1 MNKIRIIWKRKSD
14 TKIGYLR
21 LSFRKDSKTILRS
34 IGIEGIEEKF
44 FNPKEQRLRKSHPN
58 HEELNNIIENK
69 LDDLKRKGTQLGVFN
84 GDKKSFLSF
93 FESYLDRL
101 INQGTKQ
108 KYTNIYNLLKDYNT
122 NVYGDV
128 DIKFKDIT
136 IDYIEGFRKYQRE
149 KKKNSNNT
157 VNYKLKSLNSI
168 LKKGVLECQYLYQ
181 VYPFQNI
188 KLKFQDKKV
197 EVLTPEEITRIL
209 NNPLKEV
216 YRNKDRF
223 GQIITDK
230 KVLNDKRYKHDNSL
244 NDIRRYFIFQFL
256 SQGIRSSDLITLRWN
271 NFHVSGDEIRI
282 KKNMM
287 KTKHEIDILVNFS
300 LIEILFNYLPQK
312 WLNNYL
318 KKHLLDMIKDISI
331 IQEKRKL
338 SGLFDGNN
346 NIIQRG
352 LIEVVIENI
361 DKSFDKYNL
370 SIPSIWGLNLG
381 VKKNKNQTFTTS
393 LSKVNLLISNEIS
406 EIEIK
411 LKKNTDYDVVIENY
425 INQNNNKSN
434 KLIYLENLKK
444 YIENTINEKLNK
456 LDLEIDYY
464 RTEVYKKFI
473 ECIKIINQEKSL
485 KNSFVFKFL
494 KDTEFSD
501 IDERNDFGLMTKYQY
516 NRFTGSR
523 SYYNRLLKVVIKQ
536 CGIDKNVTPHTSR
549 HTYTSIM
556 LELGDNLNLHDLMTS
571 LGHRHLSTTQTYLHR
586 FNQKKVDDLNKK
598 LSDRFGKGF

>member
-1 MNKIRIIWKRKSD
+1 MNKIRIIWKRKSE

-21 LSFRKDSKTILRS
+21 LSFRKDGKTILRS

-44 FNPKEQRLRKSHPN
+44 FNPKEQRVRKSHPN

-93 FESYLDRL
+93 FESYLNRI
-101 INQGTKQ
+101 INQGTKL
-108 KYTNIYNLLKDYNT
+108 KYTNIYNLLSEYNS
-122 NVYGDV
+122 VVHSDV

-149 KKKNSNNT
+149 TKKNSNNT

-168 LKKGVLECQYLYQ
+168 LKKGVIECQYLYQ

-188 KLKFQDKKV
+188 KLKFQNKKV

-209 NNPLKEV
+209 NTPLKEV
-216 YRNKDRF
+216 YRNKERF
-223 GQIITDK
+223 GQVITDK
-230 KVLNDKRYKHDNSL
+230 KVLNDLRYKHDNSL

-256 SQGIRSSDLITLRWN
+256 SQGIRSSDIITLRFN

-282 KKNMM
+282 KKNMI

-300 LIEILFNYLPQK
+300 LIEILLVYLPQK
-312 WLNNYL
+312 WSDIYP
-318 KKHLLDMIKDISI
+318 KKHFLDI
-331 IQEKRKL
+331 IQFMSKINEKRKL
-338 SGLFDGNN
+338 SGLFDENN
-346 NIIQRG
+346 NIIEREQ
-352 LIEVVIENI
+352 LDVVIENI
-361 DKSFDKYNL
+361 DKSFEKYNL
-370 SIPSIWGLNLG
+370 SIPSLFGLNLG
-381 VKKNKNQTFTTS
+381 VKKNKNKTFTTS
-393 LSKVNLLISNEIS
+393 LSKIDLLITNEIN
-406 EIEIK
+406 EIDNK
-411 LKKNTDYDVVIENY
+411 LKKDLKYDVVVENY
-425 INQNNNKSN
+425 INHNHNKTD
-434 KLIYLENLKK
+434 KLIYLENLRK
-444 YIENTINEKLNK
+444 YIENRIDEKLK
-456 LDLEIDYY
+456 TLDFDIDYY
-464 RTEVYKKFI
+464 RMEVYKRFSD
-473 ECIKIINQEKSL
+473 CIKIINQEKNL

-494 KDTEFSD
+494 KDSEFSD
-501 IDERNDFGLMTKYQY
+501 IDERNDFGLMSEHQY

-523 SYYNRLLKVVIKQ
+523 SYYNRLLKVVTKQ
-536 CGIDKNVTPHTSR
+536 CGIDKNVSSHTSR
-549 HTYTSIM
+549 HSYTSIM

-571 LGHRHLSTTQTYLHR
+571 LGHVHLSTTQTYLHR